1 MWVGLSLSFS
11 LHFTLALV
19 IKEKGSK
26 FLSAGIENRL
36 SCLFLLNFSTLNDKM
51 SIF

>member
-1 MWVGLSLSFS
+1 MWVGQSVSFS
-11 LHFTLALV
+11 LPFTLAPV

-26 FLSAGIENRL
+26 MLGAEIENL
-36 SCLFLLNFSTLNDKM
+36 SSCLFLLNFSTLNDKM